1 MAVQLRVILEEH
13 NIQKLTLSTG
23 IPDTVEDLLSIVT
36 RTVQLYGEIGLLYQD
51 KDFDNQ
57 FFSVTSTAD
66 LHDKATVKVIQKE
79 PVITLNLHPVSESEP
94 SSPLSSLSS
103 VNTHPARSTEMDISP
118 ADDDASSQV
127 SDCASSSSKD
137 TIILPDSCRH
147 AAWPVPF
154 QVPQFSRDIELILAE
169 ANKTYHATGR
179 HFMDASVKSAI
190 MQDLSKV
197 IFSYS
202 AYPSSQ
208 QILSVA
214 EALVAKFP
222 CLKEAG
228 SFAGLYGWQQRIK
241 NKMHN
246 YRAKLKSRKYAYPEI
261 EVNSLKRKHPTDA
274 GPSKNVKKPKKAEVN
289 YLPPHPV
296 GERQDTLE
304 KERLELL
311 DEVKKKN
318 NAKLIANKMS
328 KTFSSRR
335 VEVVTLS
342 PSVSVFKERWPAL
355 FSEAQV
361 SMLDSFSFPP
371 RNFNVVTL

>member
-1 MAVQLRVILEEH
+1 MAVQLRIILEEH

-23 IPDTVEDLLSIVT
+23 IPYTVEELVSIVT
-36 RTVQLYGEIGLLYQD
+36 KTFQLYGEIGLLYQD

-66 LHDKATVKVIQKE
+66 LHDKATLKVIQKE
-79 PVITLNLHPVSESEP
+79 PVITLDLHPVYESEP
-94 SSPLSSLSS
+94 SSTLSSPTS
-103 VNTHPARSTEMDISP
+103 VNTHPSSNPEMDISL
-118 ADDDASSQV
+118 ADDDTSSQV
-127 SDCASSSSKD
+127 SNCASSSSKD
-137 TIILPDSCRH
+137 TIILPDSCRP

-197 IFSYS
+197 IFSYT

-208 QILSVA
+208 QILTLA

-222 CLKEAG
+222 CLKEPG

-261 EVNSLKRKHPTDA
+261 EVNTLKRKHPADA
-274 GPSKNVKKPKKAEVN
+274 IPSKNVKKPKKPEVS
-289 YLPPHPV
+289 YLPPHPT
-296 GERQDTLE
+296 GESQDTLE
-304 KERLELL
+304 EERLQLL

-318 NAKLIANKMS
+318 NTKIITDKMS
-328 KTFSSRR
+328 KTFSS
-335 VEVVTLS
+335 
-342 PSVSVFKERWPAL
+342 
-355 FSEAQV
+355 
-361 SMLDSFSFPP
+361 
-371 RNFNVVTL
+371 